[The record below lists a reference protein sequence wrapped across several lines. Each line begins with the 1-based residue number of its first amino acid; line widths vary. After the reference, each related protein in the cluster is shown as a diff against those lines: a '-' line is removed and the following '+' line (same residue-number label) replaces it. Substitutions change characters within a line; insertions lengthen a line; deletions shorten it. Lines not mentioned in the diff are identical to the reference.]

1 MKPKL
6 AVSAILFLM
15 ASSLMQTGTAQQS
28 EDLYQGT
35 VTARQE
41 TDGNITYNLKENLSF
56 ENFQTNDG
64 VYAGSV
70 FFNQTTDPATAPNT
84 SVMTFGGTGMSMSF
98 ENCSSVHSDRW
109 TNDNEG
115 GGAIRAEMLVFTDM
129 GDLSF
134 NGSKSIVNADT
145 NAGGA
150 VNVRGDATFSNMGNI
165 SFTNNELG
173 DSAAQGQALGGAL
186 FVKGTITFENTKS
199 ILFSGNTTGHSP
211 TSAHA
216 NIGGAIYAG
225 ANDSSS
231 SNMKTYIPE
240 GEDAITFRGIG
251 GDIIFED
258 NSAWMAG
265 AIYAYAGTVDG
276 QEGTGGGMTINGV
289 TGDVIFRNNR
299 ADAGD
304 KASDYNGNFGAI
316 YSGQDMDIFNVQGDL
331 RFEGNHASN
340 SAGAFRVSGSFNL
353 DNVGSITFIGN
364 HAEKS
369 YAVGMIDENWNVTNT
384 GDITISGNS
393 SGVQMGGVAVF
404 GNTTFS
410 NNGDILSLI
419 HI

>member
-1 MKPKL
+1 
-6 AVSAILFLM
+6 
-15 ASSLMQTGTAQQS
+15 
-28 EDLYQGT
+28 
-35 VTARQE
+35 
-41 TDGNITYNLKENLSF
+41 
-56 ENFQTNDG
+56 
-64 VYAGSV
+64 
-70 FFNQTTDPATAPNT
+70 
-84 SVMTFGGTGMSMSF
+84 
-98 ENCSSVHSDRW
+98 
-109 TNDNEG
+109 
-115 GGAIRAEMLVFTDM
+115 
-129 GDLSF
+129 
-134 NGSKSIVNADT
+134 
-145 NAGGA
+145 
-150 VNVRGDATFSNMGNI
+150 
-165 SFTNNELG
+165 
-173 DSAAQGQALGGAL
+173 
-186 FVKGTITFENTKS
+186 
-199 ILFSGNTTGHSP
+199 
-211 TSAHA
+211 
-216 NIGGAIYAG
+216 
-225 ANDSSS
+225 
-231 SNMKTYIPE
+231 MKTYIPE

-410 NNGDILSLI
+410 NNGDITVENKTLDDQVLIKRDGMPTYNFANVIDDHLMGIIIRQVIITAWGSSTETLSFPI
-419 HI
+419 RETSPFPETSPRITATEPC